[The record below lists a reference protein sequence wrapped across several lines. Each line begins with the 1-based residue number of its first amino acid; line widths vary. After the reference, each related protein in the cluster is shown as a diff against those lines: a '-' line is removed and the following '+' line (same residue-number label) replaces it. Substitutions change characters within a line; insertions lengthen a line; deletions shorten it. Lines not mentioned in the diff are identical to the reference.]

1 MVEAEV
7 QGKASASSG
16 ILGSN
21 SVDINMDH
29 LHADVDAETLPNE
42 PQPNGKDRHEMVQC
56 PECGSSKVYR
66 NGAAYSNFDVKIQ
79 RYVCRDCGRRFSDP
93 DDLKRAKQ
101 FADSYFSTLN
111 LKTKSTNIENS
122 QVCVL
127 NQEAKN
133 LTLETS
139 EKISV
144 SQGENPPHAS
154 LEKGIGIIVKDFQ
167 HQLKLEGRA
176 DITIKH
182 YGYSLLRLAK
192 LGVNLYDPE
201 SFREVM
207 ASDGLKKLT
216 PIRKNGLTK
225 AYRSFLAHN
234 NIKAEI
240 PKVKFKRKI
249 PYIPPREHQDQLF
262 SSLSKQMA
270 TFCFTLQA
278 TAARPIEAL
287 RIEWDDI
294 DKPHKRI
301 NINHPAKGGNCRSIQ
316 VSENLIEMI
325 LALPHENGKKVFTY
339 NTTDNAG
346 CVYRRMRKRAAKK
359 FNNPELLKI
368 HFYSER
374 YWRATKERHAKGNPD
389 AVQYLLGHSSLA
401 YVQIYAQLAQQC
413 FGDQEYDIVEVRTP
427 QELRE
432 IARKG
437 YEKFDE
443 MNGVHFYR
451 KPKTD

>member
-1 MVEAEV
+1 METEV

-21 SVDINMDH
+21 N
-29 LHADVDAETLPNE
+29 AKTFPNE
-42 PQPNGKDRHEMVQC
+42 PQPHKNSQC
-56 PECGSSKVYR
+56 PECGSSKVFR

-79 RYVCRDCGRRFSDP
+79 RYICRACGRRFSDP
-93 DDLKRAKQ
+93 DDLKLAKQ
-101 FADSYFSTLN
+101 VADSNLLTLN
-111 LKTKSTNIENS
+111 LKTNDAYIENS

-127 NQEAKN
+127 KEEAKN

-139 EKISV
+139 EQISV
-144 SQGENPPHAS
+144 SQRENQPS
-154 LEKGIGIIVKDFQ
+154 SQEKGIGIIVKDFQ

-201 SFREVM
+201 TFKEVM
-207 ASDGLKKLT
+207 ASDMLKKMT

-225 AYRSFLAHN
+225 AYRSFLVHN
-234 NIKAEI
+234 NIKADI

-287 RIEWDDI
+287 RIEWEDI
-294 DKPHKRI
+294 DKPHQRI
-301 NINHPAKGGNCRSIQ
+301 NINHPAKGGNCRSIR
-316 VSENLIEMI
+316 VSEQLID
-325 LALPHENGKKVFTY
+325 LLLSLPHENGKKVFTY
-339 NTTDNAG
+339 NTTDNAS
-346 CVYRRMRKRAAKK
+346 CIYRRMRKRAAEKL
-359 FNNPELLKI
+359 NNPELLKI

-401 YVQIYAQLAQQC
+401 YVQIYAQLASQC

-432 IARKG
+432 VARKG

-443 MNGVHFYR
+443 LNGVHFYR
-451 KPKTD
+451 KIKTD

>member
-16 ILGSN
+16 TLGSN
-21 SVDINMDH
+21 NVNNGTRPFG
-29 LHADVDAETLPNE
+29 ARVDAETLPNE
-42 PQPNGKDRHEMVQC
+42 PQPNGKNRQDALNKMVQC

-66 NGAAYSNFDVKIQ
+66 NGAAYNNFDIKIQ
-79 RYVCRDCGRRFSDP
+79 RYVCRSCGRRFSDP

-101 FADSYFSTLN
+101 VADSYLPTLS
-111 LKTKSTNIENS
+111 LKSKGTNIENS

-144 SQGENPPHAS
+144 SQGENPPQAT

-167 HQLKLEGRA
+167 HQLNLEGRA

-207 ASDGLKKLT
+207 ASDELKKLT

-234 NIKAEI
+234 NIKADI
-240 PKVKFKRKI
+240 PKVRFKRKI

-262 SSLSKQMA
+262 SSLSRQMA

-339 NTTDNAG
+339 NTTDT
-346 CVYRRMRKRAAKK
+346 RRMR
-359 FNNPELLKI
+359 L
-368 HFYSER
+368 
-374 YWRATKERHAKGNPD
+374 
-389 AVQYLLGHSSLA
+389 
-401 YVQIYAQLAQQC
+401 
-413 FGDQEYDIVEVRTP
+413 
-427 QELRE
+427 
-432 IARKG
+432 
-437 YEKFDE
+437 
-443 MNGVHFYR
+443 
-451 KPKTD
+451 

>member
-1 MVEAEV
+1 M
-7 QGKASASSG
+7 
-16 ILGSN
+16 
-21 SVDINMDH
+21 
-29 LHADVDAETLPNE
+29 AD
-42 PQPNGKDRHEMVQC
+42 
-56 PECGSSKVYR
+56 
-66 NGAAYSNFDVKIQ
+66 
-79 RYVCRDCGRRFSDP
+79 
-93 DDLKRAKQ
+93 
-101 FADSYFSTLN
+101 
-111 LKTKSTNIENS
+111 TNIEDS
-122 QVCVL
+122 QVCVYKE
-127 NQEAKN
+127 EAKN
-133 LTLETS
+133 LTRETS
-139 EKISV
+139 EQISV
-144 SQGENPPHAS
+144 SQRENQPS
-154 LEKGIGIIVKDFQ
+154 LEKGIGIIVQDFQ

-207 ASDGLKKLT
+207 ASDALRKMT

-225 AYRSFLAHN
+225 AYKSFLAHN

-249 PYIPPREHQDQLF
+249 PYIPPKEHQDQLF

-287 RIEWDDI
+287 RIEWEDI

-301 NINHPAKGGNCRSIQ
+301 NINHPAKGGNCRSIK
-316 VSENLIEMI
+316 VSEHLIDM
-325 LALPHENGKKVFTY
+325 LLSLPHENGKKVFTY
-339 NTTDNAG
+339 NTTDNAS
-346 CVYRRMRKRAAKK
+346 CIYRRMRKRAAKK
-359 FNNPELLKI
+359 LNNPELLKI

-401 YVQIYAQLAQQC
+401 YVQIYAQLAAQC
-413 FGDQEYDIVEVRTP
+413 FGDQEYDIVEVRTD
-427 QELRE
+427 
-432 IARKG
+432 KNS
-437 YEKFDE
+437 EK
-443 MNGVHFYR
+443 
-451 KPKTD
+451 